1 MKPIVQ
7 SGADMQTVAPVKPE
21 IAIVVIGR
29 NEGDRLR
36 ICLGSVL
43 KNSAMVVYVDSGSVD
58 GSSARAAAMGVPVV
72 QLDPSLPFS
81 AARARNEGFAWV
93 MEHIPDVTFVQFL
106 DGDCEL
112 AEDWLGQGMAMLN
125 QREDVGIVCGHVHE
139 QFPDATIYN
148 RLCELEWQIKPGEIR
163 SSGGRFL
170 VRANVF
176 QAVGGFRADVI
187 AAEDDEFCLRVR
199 RLAWKILQ
207 VDAQM
212 ATHDAAM
219 TRFSAWWRRARRTGH
234 AYAQGAALHGRSAD
248 RHFVRDC
255 CRVLLWGL
263 AIPLAALLPAFSTHG
278 LSLLLLLAYPLQAAR
293 IFYNCRKKG
302 LSASDA
308 TLYAVFALLSKFPAL
323 LGLIEY
329 CWKCS
334 RGYAFTIIEYKNSS
348 AHR

>member
-1 MKPIVQ
+1 MVSAI
-7 SGADMQTVAPVKPE
+7 TPVKAS

-29 NEGDRLR
+29 NEGDRLQ

-43 KNSAMVVYVDSGSVD
+43 KNNTTVVYVDSGSID
-58 GSSARAAAMGVPVV
+58 GSPVRAAAMGVPVL
-72 QLDPSLPFS
+72 QLDPSRPFS
-81 AARARNEGFAWV
+81 AARARNEGFGWV
-93 MEHIPDVTFVQFL
+93 MEHAPDAAFVQFL

-112 AEDWLGQGMAMLN
+112 AEDWLNQGLAALK

-139 QFPDATIYN
+139 QFPNATIYN
-148 RLCELEWQIKPGEIR
+148 RLCELEWQVKPGEIR

-170 VRANVF
+170 VRANIF
-176 QAVGGFRADVI
+176 RAVGGFRADVI

-207 VDAQM
+207 VDAPM

-219 TRFSAWWRRARRTGH
+219 TRFGAWWRRARRTGH
-234 AYAQGAALHGRSAD
+234 AYAQGTALHGRSAD

-263 AIPLAALLPAFSTHG
+263 AVPLAALLFAFPTHG

-293 IFYNCRKKG
+293 IYYNCRQKG

-308 TLYAVFALLSKFPAL
+308 TLYAAFALLSKFPAL
-323 LGLIEY
+323 LGLLEY

-334 RGYAFTIIEYKNSS
+334 RGCAFTIIEYKSSS